1 METKK
6 FCGIEFKVY
15 TDTKIEGDFI
25 YPYEAVYFENDIEIT
40 GRLEVKYLKCKKSI
54 NVHKLYIVDKW
65 EEVGGSQKVGLYQK
79 VGLSQEIGGSQVVGG
94 SQKVGGS
101 QEVGRSQ
108 VVGLYQGVGEYQKV
122 GGSQEIG
129 WSQVVGGSQKVGEFQ
144 EVGRSQVVGEFQK
157 VGEYQKVGWYQVVGW
172 YQGIGWY
179 QEVGW
184 DLTVHSSKVS
194 LYSKVGGKYKAEGK
208 VFIGV
213 CEWKET
219 TKEEETLTCGEFI
232 SGDIKYGYL
241 EEVGL
246 LEEGINDDKTEEAMK
261 LLRERGYKIIKE

>member
-108 VVGLYQGVGEYQKV
+108 VVG
-122 GGSQEIG
+122 
-129 WSQVVGGSQKVGEFQ
+129 
-144 EVGRSQVVGEFQK
+144 EFQK

-213 CEWKET
+213 YEWKET

>member
-1 METKK
+1 
-6 FCGIEFKVY
+6 
-15 TDTKIEGDFI
+15 
-25 YPYEAVYFENDIEIT
+25 
-40 GRLEVKYLKCKKSI
+40 
-54 NVHKLYIVDKW
+54 
-65 EEVGGSQKVGLYQK
+65 
-79 VGLSQEIGGSQVVGG
+79 
-94 SQKVGGS
+94 
-101 QEVGRSQ
+101 
-108 VVGLYQGVGEYQKV
+108 
-122 GGSQEIG
+122 
-129 WSQVVGGSQKVGEFQ
+129 
-144 EVGRSQVVGEFQK
+144 
-157 VGEYQKVGWYQVVGW
+157 VVGW